1 MPGASYETY
10 RVLELWADSVEPE
23 RKGMSRR
30 KMTRMLAPQTSEAP
44 LFFHL
49 TDASSKGF
57 RHAVD
62 QMHAVGGFDM
72 LIYSFGSG
80 FKLEDTVRLAH
91 ACSATSGWGP
101 SKTLPSSDVVAVA
114 LRAGPD
120 VPLSAQVGHCLCAR
134 ERHRGRRLYDDSF
147 LPRGDAIALPSR
159 PAHKH

>member
-1 MPGASYETY
+1 MLTAGYANASDYGGPAHRLMPGASYETY

-91 ACSATSGWGP
+91 ACSATSGP
-101 SKTLPSSDVVAVA
+101 EQDA
-114 LRAGPD
+114 
-120 VPLSAQVGHCLCAR
+120 
-134 ERHRGRRLYDDSF
+134 SF
-147 LPRGDAIALPSR
+147 L
-159 PAHKH
+159 